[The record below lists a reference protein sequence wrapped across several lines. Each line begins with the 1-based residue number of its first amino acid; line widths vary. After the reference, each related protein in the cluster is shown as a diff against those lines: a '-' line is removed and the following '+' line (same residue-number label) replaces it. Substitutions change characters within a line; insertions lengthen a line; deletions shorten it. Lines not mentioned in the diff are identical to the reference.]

1 MLRYPT
7 SNKTNLLRPFWISL
21 TIVAVLTLVSM
32 INAQHAYSAQA
43 VVGWN
48 ADSGSVAG
56 YKVSYGQASGNYTSS
71 ADAGTATSYT
81 IPSLAGPTGY
91 ITVQAY
97 NSSNVYSAYAPEL
110 VVEQI
115 TASAGSGGSISPT
128 GTFFKAYNESQ
139 AFTITPSTGYT
150 VSSVLVDGVSVGAV
164 TSYTLSNIEASH
176 TVSATFAAQTATTY
190 NITASCGSN
199 GTISP
204 SGTVTVNSQA
214 NQTFTITPTSGY
226 TVASVLVDGTSVG
239 AVTTYTFT
247 DVTKAH
253 TISATFAS
261 AAYYITASCGSNG
274 TISPTG
280 IVTVKPTASQTFT
293 VTAASGYQ
301 VSSVL
306 VDGTSVGAVATYTFT
321 DVTKSHTISATFA
334 AQTATTYNITASA
347 GSGGSISPSG
357 TVTVNSQ
364 ANQTFTITPTS
375 GYTVSSV
382 MVDGTSAGAVTTYTF
397 TNVTQSHT
405 ISATFVAGDPLVAD
419 AGPDQT
425 VSSGATVTLNGSNS
439 SDAGG
444 PGIASYLWTQTGG
457 QHMKLANP
465 NSATTTFR
473 ARVWSAQALTF
484 QLTVTDA
491 NGATA
496 TDTCIVNVTNSGDTA
511 PSVSAGSNQ
520 TVSEST
526 IVTLSGSESTGTS
539 STGSSSAEPS
549 ATGASATDLS
559 SADSYLWQQVDGPAV
574 NLSNANSPQ
583 ATFVAPEAASGAAS
597 LSFQLT
603 VTNSEG
609 LKSRAKCIVNVTQA
623 ESPPKASTGPAGTAN
638 AGAAVQL
645 AGSGSTA
652 SNDAVASLRWHQL
665 SGAPVTLSDPTSA
678 TPTFTANARGKS
690 TPLIFSLTVKDE
702 NGLRSSATQVITVK

>member
-1 MLRYPT
+1 
-7 SNKTNLLRPFWISL
+7 
-21 TIVAVLTLVSM
+21 M

-199 GTISP
+199 GT
-204 SGTVTVNSQA
+204 
-214 NQTFTITPTSGY
+214 
-226 TVASVLVDGTSVG
+226 
-239 AVTTYTFT
+239 
-247 DVTKAH
+247 
-253 TISATFAS
+253 
-261 AAYYITASCGSNG
+261 
-274 TISPTG
+274 
-280 IVTVKPTASQTFT
+280 
-293 VTAASGYQ
+293 
-301 VSSVL
+301 
-306 VDGTSVGAVATYTFT
+306 
-321 DVTKSHTISATFA
+321 
-334 AQTATTYNITASA
+334 
-347 GSGGSISPSG
+347 ISPSG